1 MPSWLNHLLL
11 LGAFLLLGVVY
22 GPYLRGAGSP
32 NSEATGGFLGK
43 DLLVLADAAGGR
55 TYSASSVEPLPMQE
69 MSLKAFVDAGGRGS
83 VLSGASIALSRRLW
97 GVTDSSAKFYRLE
110 NLLLLILAGLGLGN
124 FVRRLLQPWTGTDHG
139 RAAARALPAALVLH
153 PLAVHAVADL
163 SGRTELLGLAFS
175 AWAAALYLRGRQE
188 RRSSQI
194 LFAGLL
200 AMFASLS
207 WGIGFGLA
215 LAIGIAEFVS
225 ARRYRPN
232 RNSWRAAGLIALPF
246 AICGMADLAM
256 RLWFGVPLG
265 GASPSLQVTGVL
277 ERLGVLV
284 VSVPGAGSVN
294 PGLAMAMAVCTF
306 LLMMHPALRAAR
318 SAPRLWGWMLG
329 LWFVGVLFAVFG
341 GASVDSMDFSR
352 AETLLVATAV
362 VTSGLVVVA
371 TGVQG
376 FRRLALP
383 IALAGTYAL
392 LSLGQTGGY
401 LDAIQV
407 TTELRRDLLLGL
419 DQASESGK
427 PGAQILVL
435 DPAPLV
441 GAIAPFEGGIEH
453 LLDPSLTGRN
463 VDPQRRD
470 PKGLTSEA
478 LLTFAREPEFDVL
491 RKYGVLL
498 LPVPGELVGP
508 AVEGAP
514 APPRRGILLPEPRAF
529 EQQPPWTSDPRS
541 PSLNLDPF
549 SIGALRVQ
557 APSDRLDS
565 STPFPSSVTWSP
577 KSAAESQGQSET
589 SGMWIQRRNRDLG
602 IFDLS
607 SDLNW
612 LLAGQIGRMWLA
624 EGLPRVDRCD
634 LLADLPGQLI
644 GGDGLL
650 NYEVD
655 GNDWVFALPS
665 EAADTQAEGD
675 SQWVL
680 KLLDLVHLRHVVLT
694 AESATSGQLRFRGA
708 ARAANSFAPTDL
720 AWSLERQ
727 VNSLAIWRHRGRVQ
741 E

>member
-1 MPSWLNHLLL
+1 MPSWLKNLLL
-11 LGAFLLLGVVY
+11 LGAILLLGSVY
-22 GPYLRGAGSP
+22 GPYLQVSGNPG
-32 NSEATGGFLGK
+32 SEATGGFLGK
-43 DLLVLADAAGGR
+43 DLLVLADAAGGQA
-55 TYSASSVEPLPMQE
+55 YSASSVEPLPMQE
-69 MSLKAFVDAGGRGS
+69 MSLAAFVDAGGRGS
-83 VLSGASIALSRRLW
+83 VLSGASMALSRRLW

-194 LFAGLL
+194 LLAGLL
-200 AMFASLS
+200 AIFASLS
-207 WGIGFGLA
+207 WGSGFGLA

-246 AICGMADLAM
+246 AICGLADLAM
-256 RLWFGVPLG
+256 RLWFGVPLE
-265 GASPSLQVTGVL
+265 GASPSLQWTGVL

-294 PGLAMAMAVCTF
+294 PGLAMALAVCAF

-329 LWFVGVLFAVFG
+329 LWFAGVLFAAFG

-352 AETLLVATAV
+352 AETLLGATAV

-383 IALAGTYAL
+383 MALAGSYAL
-392 LSLGQTGGY
+392 LSMGQSGGY
-401 LDAIQV
+401 LDAIRV
-407 TTELRRDLLLGL
+407 TSELRRDLLQGL
-419 DQASESGK
+419 DLAGELGM
-427 PGAQILVL
+427 PGAQILVV
-435 DPAPLV
+435 DPETLV
-441 GAIAPFEGGIEH
+441 GAIDPFEGGIEH

-463 VDPQRRD
+463 VDPQRRE

-478 LLTFAREPEFDVL
+478 LLSFAREPEFDVL
-491 RKYGVLL
+491 RITGVLL

-508 AVEGAP
+508 EVEGAL
-514 APPRRGILLPEPRAF
+514 APPRSGVLLPAPRTF
-529 EQQPPWTSDPRS
+529 EQQPSWTADPRS

-549 SIGALRVQ
+549 SIGALRVN
-557 APSDRLDS
+557 APSDRLGS
-565 STPFPSSVTWSP
+565 SPFPASVAWSP
-577 KSAAESQGQSET
+577 KLAVEGQGQSET
-589 SGMWIQRRNRDLG
+589 RGTWIQRRNRDLG

-607 SDLNW
+607 ADLNW
-612 LLAGQIGRMWLA
+612 LLAGQIGRMWFA
-624 EGLPRVDRCD
+624 EGLPRVDRCE
-634 LLADLPGQLI
+634 LLADLPGQLV
-644 GGDGLL
+644 GVDGLL
-650 NYEVD
+650 SYEVD
-655 GNDWVFALPS
+655 GGDWVFALPS

-675 SQWVL
+675 SAWVL

-694 AESATSGQLRFRGA
+694 AESTAGGQLRFRGA
-708 ARAANSFAPTDL
+708 ARVASSFAPTDL

-727 VNSLAIWRHRGRVQ
+727 VNSLAIWRHRGRVR

>member
-1 MPSWLNHLLL
+1 MPSWLKNLLL
-11 LGAFLLLGVVY
+11 LGAFLLLGAVY
-22 GPYLRGAGSP
+22 GPYLKGTGSP
-32 NSEATGGFLGK
+32 GSESTGGFLGK

-55 TYSASSVEPLPMQE
+55 AYSASAVEPLPMQE
-69 MSLKAFVDAGGRGS
+69 MSLEAFVDAGGRGS
-83 VLSGASIALSRRLW
+83 VLGGASMAFSRRLW

-124 FVRRLLQPWTGTDHG
+124 LVRRLLQPWTGTDHG

-188 RRSSQI
+188 RRSSQT
-194 LFAGLL
+194 LLAGLL
-200 AMFASLS
+200 AVLASLS
-207 WGIGFGLA
+207 WGSGIGLA
-215 LAIGIAEFVS
+215 LVIGIAEFVS

-232 RNSWRAAGLIALPF
+232 RNSWRAAALIALPF
-246 AICGMADLAM
+246 AICGFADLGM
-256 RLWFGVPLG
+256 RLWFGVPLEG
-265 GASPSLQVTGVL
+265 GSPSLQLAGVL

-284 VSVPGAGSVN
+284 VSVPRAGSVN
-294 PGLAMAMAVCTF
+294 PGLAMALAAGAF
-306 LLMMHPALRAAR
+306 LLMMQPALRAAR

-329 LWFVGVLFAVFG
+329 LWFGGVLFAAFG

-352 AETLLVATAV
+352 AETLLAATAV

-383 IALAGTYAL
+383 MALAGSYAL
-392 LSLGQTGGY
+392 LSMGQTGGY

-407 TTELRRDLLLGL
+407 TSELRRDLLLGL
-419 DQASESGK
+419 DQAGEIGK

-435 DPAPLV
+435 DPVPLV
-441 GAIAPFEGGIEH
+441 GAIDPFEGGLEH

-463 VDPQRRD
+463 VDPLRRA
-470 PKGLTSEA
+470 PRGLTGEA
-478 LLTFAREPEFDVL
+478 LFTFAREPEFDVL
-491 RKYGVLL
+491 RKSGVLL
-498 LPVPGELVGP
+498 LPAPAEIVGP
-508 AVEGAP
+508 QMDGAP
-514 APPRRGILLPEPRAF
+514 APPRLGVLLPEPRAF

-541 PSLNLDPF
+541 PSLDLDPF

-557 APSDRLDS
+557 APAERLDA
-565 STPFPSSVTWSP
+565 STPFPGSVTWIS
-577 KSAAESQGQSET
+577 KADAEGLGQGAT
-589 SGMWIQRRNRDLG
+589 PGIWIQRRNRDLG

-607 SDLNW
+607 ADLDW
-612 LLAGQIGRMWLA
+612 LLAGQIGRMWFA
-624 EGLPRVDRCD
+624 EGLPRVERCD
-634 LLADLPGQLI
+634 LLADLPGQLV
-644 GGDGLL
+644 GVDGLL
-650 NYEVD
+650 GYEVD
-655 GNDWVFALPS
+655 GDDWVFALPS
-665 EAADTQAEGD
+665 EAADSQAEGD
-675 SQWVL
+675 SKWVL

-694 AESATSGQLRFRGA
+694 AESATGGQLRFRGA
-708 ARAANSFAPTDL
+708 GRVASSFSPTDL